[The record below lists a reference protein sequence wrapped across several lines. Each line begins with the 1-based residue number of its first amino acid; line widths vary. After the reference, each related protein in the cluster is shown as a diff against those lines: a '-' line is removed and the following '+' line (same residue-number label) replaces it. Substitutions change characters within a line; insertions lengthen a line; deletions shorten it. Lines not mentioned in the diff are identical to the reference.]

1 MQGPGPSVSRAVAR
15 RTRPAGTSRTAATP
29 LPPCP
34 ACNSFIARG
43 PNNSAP
49 TTRAPFGVAHCL
61 ARAYHDIRN
70 HTQARTLAEDL
81 LTRRQRVLGEDPHT
95 LTSAHNI
102 ERPKADGSA

>member
-1 MQGPGPSVSRAVAR
+1 MPGRGAAYQACWYLTDRGNTPTALPRLQQLHRTWTQQLGPDHES
-15 RTRPAGTSRTAATP
+15 T
-29 LPPCP
+29 LW
-34 ACNSFIARG
+34 
-43 PNNSAP
+43 
-49 TTRAPFGVAHCL
+49 VAHCL

-81 LTRRQRVLGEDPHT
+81 LTRRQRVLGKDHPDT